1 MHRKLFLS
9 GVSSRI
15 FLFPFTTAIGAP
27 FGIASASISPVFPI
41 SSGIFKMFLKTM
53 GRKEINTERLLY

>member
-15 FLFPFTTAIGAP
+15 FLFPFTTVIGAP
-27 FGIASASISPVFPI
+27 VGIASTSISPVFLI

-53 GRKEINTERLLY
+53 GRKEINTGRLLY

>member
-15 FLFPFTTAIGAP
+15 FLFLFTTVIGAP
-27 FGIASASISPVFPI
+27 VGIASASISPVFLI
-41 SSGIFKMFLKTM
+41 SSGVFKMFLKTM
-53 GRKEINTERLLY
+53 GRKEINTGRLLY